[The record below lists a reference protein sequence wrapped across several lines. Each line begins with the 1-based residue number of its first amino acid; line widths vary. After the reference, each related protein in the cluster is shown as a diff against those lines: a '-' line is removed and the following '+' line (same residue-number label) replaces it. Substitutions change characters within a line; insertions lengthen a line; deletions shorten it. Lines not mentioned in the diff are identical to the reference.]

1 MYSLLLYTQT
11 ENTYLVPMLWAAG
24 IVALLVLIIM
34 MIVQQRMGSRLK
46 RELTDLDKVK
56 QSSIEYD
63 FVLKAM
69 HLCTWHIDCKS
80 RRIAV
85 DADFREDKG
94 DLVAIPEVPLEQ
106 LFDLIEKNDAQRV
119 RAALEKICDGNSLSY
134 HEVYRVMTGKSGL
147 TYWEESFGTIAARD
161 EEGNPSRIVG
171 TSIRIDA
178 QKEMEASL
186 IAARNKAEESDRLKT
201 AFLANMG
208 HEIRTPLNAIVG
220 FSDLLPVIDNDA
232 DRNQIIA
239 EIQKN
244 NHKLLNI
251 IDGLVSMSKV
261 EAEAKSLVKQQVD
274 LVPVL
279 RQVVDSFSGMVD
291 PSQVIL
297 ATQFPITELMVT
309 TDIGKV
315 KEIISNL
322 VQNAVKFTDHGSI
335 TLGFDL
341 PQGDKLMLWV
351 LDTGKGISEAD
362 QQRIFERFFKV
373 DEYVP
378 GTGLG
383 LSVAKSHAESL
394 GGAIGVDSI
403 LGEGSRFW
411 VEIPMR

>member
-24 IVALLVLIIM
+24 IVVLLVLIIM
-34 MIVQQRMGSRLK
+34 MIVQQRTGSRLK

-80 RRIAV
+80 RSIAV

-161 EEGNPSRIVG
+161 DEGNPSRIVG

>member
-11 ENTYLVPMLWAAG
+11 ENQYLIPMLWGIG
-24 IVALLVLIIM
+24 IVALIALVIM
-34 MIVQQRMGSRLK
+34 IFVQRRVGSHLK
-46 RELTDLDKVK
+46 RELTELDKVK
-56 QSSIEYD
+56 QNNVEYE

-69 HLCTWHIDCKS
+69 HLCTWHIDCKN
-80 RRIAV
+80 RTIAV
-85 DADFREDKG
+85 DADYRDDKG
-94 DLVAIPEVPLEQ
+94 DLVAIPEVPIEQ
-106 LFDLIEKNDAQRV
+106 LFNLIEKSDAQRV
-119 RAALEKICDGNSLSY
+119 RASLEKVCEGGTLSY
-134 HEVYRVMTGKSGL
+134 HETYRVLAGKSGL

-161 EEGNPSRIVG
+161 AEGNPARVVG

-178 QKEMEASL
+178 RKEMEASL

-220 FSDLLPVIDNDA
+220 FADLLPVVEND
-232 DRNQIIA
+232 DERNQIIG

-244 NHKLLNI
+244 NHKLLSI

-261 EAEAKSLVKQQVD
+261 EAEAKSLVKQQID

-279 RQVVDSFSGMVD
+279 KQIIDSFSGMVD

-297 ATQFPITELMVT
+297 ASQFPIAELMVN

-315 KEIISNL
+315 KEILTNL
-322 VQNAVKFTDHGSI
+322 VQNAVKFTAQGSI
-335 TLGFDL
+335 TLGFDV
-341 PQGDKLMLWV
+341 PQGDMLMLWV
-351 LDTGKGISEAD
+351 LDTGKGIGEAD
-362 QQRIFERFFKV
+362 QSRIFERFFKV

-394 GGAIGVDSI
+394 GGSIGVESI

-411 VEIPMR
+411 VKLPLR

>member
-80 RRIAV
+80 RSITV

-106 LFDLIEKNDAQRV
+106 LFDVIEKNDAQRV

>member
-11 ENTYLVPMLWAAG
+11 ENKYLVPMLWAIG
-24 IVALLVLIIM
+24 IGLLILLIIL
-34 MIVQQRMGSRLK
+34 IFVQRRAGSRLK
-46 RELTDLDKVK
+46 RELSDLDKVK
-56 QSSIEYD
+56 QNNIEYE

-69 HLCTWHIDCKS
+69 HLCTWHIDCKN
-80 RRIAV
+80 RTINV
-85 DADFREDKG
+85 DADFRDDRG
-94 DLVAIPEVPLEQ
+94 DLVSIPEVPLEQ
-106 LFDLIEKNDAQRV
+106 LFGLIDKNDAQRV
-119 RAALEKICDGNSLSY
+119 RVALYKICEGNTLSY
-134 HEVYRVMTGKSGL
+134 HETYRVLAGKSGL
-147 TYWEESFGTIAARD
+147 TYWEESFGIISSRD
-161 EEGNPSRIVG
+161 EEGNPSRVVG
-171 TSIRIDA
+171 TSVRIDA

-220 FSDLLPVIDNDA
+220 FADLLPVVESEE
-232 DRNQIIA
+232 DRAQLIA

-244 NHKLLNI
+244 NYKLLNI

-261 EAEAKSLVKQQVD
+261 EAEAKSLVKQQID
-274 LVPVL
+274 LIPVL
-279 RQVVDSFSGMVD
+279 RQVVDSFAGMVD

-297 ATQFPITELMVT
+297 ASQFPITELMVT
-309 TDIGKV
+309 TDIAKV
-315 KEIISNL
+315 KEIITNL
-322 VQNAVKFTDHGSI
+322 VQNAVKFTAQGSI
-335 TLGFDL
+335 TVGFDL

-351 LDTGKGISEAD
+351 LDTGKGISEDD
-362 QQRIFERFFKV
+362 QKRIFERFYKV
-373 DEYVP
+373 DEYIP

-394 GGAIGVDSI
+394 GGSIGVDSI

>member
-34 MIVQQRMGSRLK
+34 MIVQQRTGSRLK

-80 RRIAV
+80 RSIAV

-161 EEGNPSRIVG
+161 DEGNPSRIVG

>member
-34 MIVQQRMGSRLK
+34 MIVQQRTGSRLK

-80 RRIAV
+80 RSIAV

-322 VQNAVKFTDHGSI
+322 VQNAVKFTNHGSI

>member
-34 MIVQQRMGSRLK
+34 MIVQQRTGSRLK

-80 RRIAV
+80 RSIAV

-106 LFDLIEKNDAQRV
+106 LFDVIEKNDAQRV